1 MHQRAILITRTPIP
15 NKRIQIGRIIV
26 IITTTGAVLRAQ
38 TLNGKC
44 LVLVVGIV
52 TETIGMA
59 VGVCI
64 GSIEPEAGEES
75 EGGAAE
81 DEGRYAEG

>member
-1 MHQRAILITRTPIP
+1 
-15 NKRIQIGRIIV
+15 
-26 IITTTGAVLRAQ
+26 LRAQ

-64 GSIEPEAGEES
+64 GSIEPEAREES
-75 EGGAAE
+75 EGGASE